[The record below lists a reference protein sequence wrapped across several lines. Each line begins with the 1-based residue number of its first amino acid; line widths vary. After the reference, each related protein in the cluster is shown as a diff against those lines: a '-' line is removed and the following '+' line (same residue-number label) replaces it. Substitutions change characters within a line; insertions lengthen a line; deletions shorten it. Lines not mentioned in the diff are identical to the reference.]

1 MSKRD
6 WVHSGRIRR
15 TQGSMGRSK
24 KRGVLHSAFVAIL
37 FLFFVN
43 ALFPDAALAQSSAR
57 AKAQFSADPRTL
69 VQQMV
74 NNELNAQKDD
84 HTRWRFRDDKFD
96 DGGPEQLMEIVQ
108 TKDGDIHRVLALDGQ
123 PLDTKQGEAEE
134 ARIRTLVADPD
145 RMQQLQKQRH
155 EDGEHERRMVA
166 MLPDAFHY
174 QYVGTEDG
182 VIKLKFTPNEGF
194 HTSQR
199 EEHVFHHMEGV
210 LCIDAQQE
218 RLVEISGHL
227 TSEVKFGGGFL
238 GHLDPDGTFVV
249 KQSDVG
255 GGHWDVTQLDVHMN
269 GRILFFKSINVKQS
283 EVRSNFQPISSDLTL
298 HQGAE
303 LLAQDATAF
312 AKDGSAQKPQA
323 AKAATRATASNTHNP

>member
-24 KRGVLHSAFVAIL
+24 KRDVLHSALVAIL
-37 FLFFVN
+37 FLCLVN
-43 ALFPDAALAQSSAR
+43 ALFPHAASAQSSAR
-57 AKAQFSADPRTL
+57 AYAQFSADPRTL

-74 NNELNAQKDD
+74 NNELNAQKNDN
-84 HTRWRFRDDKFD
+84 TRWRFRDDKLD

-123 PLDTKQGEAEE
+123 PLDATQNQSEN
-134 ARIRTLVADPD
+134 ARIQTLVADPD

-155 EDGEHERRMVA
+155 EDGEHERRLLA
-166 MLPDAFHY
+166 MLPEAFHY
-174 QYVGTEDG
+174 EYVGAEDG
-182 VIKLKFTPNEGF
+182 VIKLKFQPNDGF

-199 EEHVFHHMEGV
+199 EERVFHHMDGMLYV
-210 LCIDAQQE
+210 DAHQK

-255 GGHWDVTQLDVHMN
+255 DGHWEVTQLDVHMN
-269 GRILFFKSINVKQS
+269 GRILFFKSINVKQR

-323 AKAATRATASNTHNP
+323 AKSATRAAASNTHNP